1 MIESH
6 PQIQTLASINRLTQP
21 RTPKVGPYMDFVHK
35 AAWHP
40 EPCQKSQPQI
50 STLWNMQIEA
60 FFGPFYP
67 SLLVIR
73 PDSSLTFRRCLMR
86 PSRARILEPNWKLT
100 WGPSINNPGLWG
112 IQCQQAGEKETNNM
126 SIRKNGKGCAV
137 RYSVLNVAC
146 FLVQKGREAHK
157 ISGVPKGG
165 GNTKKYTSQQLH
177 LLCFLAGLVN
187 IRGQLSKK
195 TLDSA
200 CEIEASLA
208 NSSSLP
214 LSPSQS
220 APVPGSLNVSSSL
233 SSPPQSQLSGGWSA
247 GAPAIL
253 KSSCTS
259 LHHLFWQL
267 HSSVRDRDQPPC
279 LRYPQIV
286 EALLDTN

>member
-1 MIESH
+1 MSVSWACLKRVTVLPRENRMIESH

-177 LLCFLAGLVN
+177 LFVFLG
-187 IRGQLSKK
+187 R
-195 TLDSA
+195 A
-200 CEIEASLA
+200 CEYSWTIIKKDARLSMWNWSFIGQFQL
-208 NSSSLP
+208 SSSLTITICT
-214 LSPSQS
+214 
-220 APVPGSLNVSSSL
+220 SSWFL
-233 SSPPQSQLSGGWSA
+233 ERFKFFEFSSPKSA
-247 GAPAIL
+247 IWRMVSWCASYTEVLMHLAP
-253 KSSCTS
+253 SSFLTAS
-259 LHHLFWQL
+259 LISPW
-267 HSSVRDRDQPPC
+267 
-279 LRYPQIV
+279 
-286 EALLDTN
+286 